1 MADRYQGTILK
12 LYSMIKED
20 FNTLHEILAPSST
33 VKFIKETYLD
43 TVTEEMAI
51 GREGEP
57 AWLSIKLCQTETSIA
72 ISLAGEETLDK
83 PEFGKFGFFK
93 KKEKQRVKHF
103 YLGERISD
111 SSND

>member
-1 MADRYQGTILK
+1 MGP
-12 LYSMIKED
+12 SG
-20 FNTLHEILAPSST
+20 NTDPLCTSAWFQPVCIP
-33 VKFIKETYLD
+33 
-43 TVTEEMAI
+43 VTAEMAI
-51 GREGEP
+51 GGEGEP
-57 AWLSIKLCQTETSIA
+57 AWLSIKLCQTETSRA
-72 ISLAGEETLDK
+72 ISLAGEATLDK